1 MHEAG
6 RLQRLAGA
14 LAAEIAGRKP
24 PQLLVHD
31 RQQRIERLP
40 VVHYCYATR
49 SIVTLFMT
57 TGVTGRS

>member
-1 MHEAG
+1 MDEAG
-6 RLQRLAGA
+6 GLQRLAGT
-14 LAAEIAGRKP
+14 LAAQVAGREP
-24 PQLLVHD
+24 AQLLVDD